1 MKNKLTLII
10 LSMTI
15 LLCGAFMV
23 SCDSKPKGND
33 YVGTWLKEDSG
44 RDTLIIKQ
52 ESDNTFSIERTSTR
66 ENVIGELKDDGL
78 IHGKLAGF
86 DFLYSLKD
94 GVITET
100 TPKKTFQYKKQN
112 N

>member
-23 SCDSKPKGND
+23 SCDSKPSGND
-33 YVGTWLKEDSG
+33 YVGKWLEIDSNTHYLTIEKQS
-44 RDTLIIKQ
+44 DT
-52 ESDNTFSIERTSTR
+52 TFSIYRKSTR
-66 ENVIGELKDDGL
+66 ENVVGEFKDGV
-78 IHGKLAGF
+78 IHGKLAGY
-86 DFLYSLKD
+86 DFLYNLKD

-100 TPKKTFQYKKQN
+100 TPNETIKYKKSE
-112 N
+112 